1 MPLPTTNISLNA
13 IHIEVGGSTGTTV
26 SLNDADVRGMGNPDS
41 TYAGE
46 DGLNTTN
53 ESTISI
59 GEFRNGQNLYT
70 PTGTWILAK
79 SSLLSSTEWTFY
91 VQTTESATVA
101 NGVYIVVAQV
111 GATVIAKE
119 TATHLEI
126 WIDAGDNVNYARAM
140 EPDDT
145 IIEPGF
151 NAYKIWSYELPSGVS
166 GFTVKNTDSAAYQEG
181 SFPPYLS
188 ESSVSGY
195 DSLSSTAG
203 SLSNDRATFFYT
215 TATAQNSQN
224 QNQWVYQAYKHDLTL
239 TFYSASDAYQLEP
252 SFRIWYKGEARNN
265 ECFDANTLVQMAD
278 GSVKAI
284 SLIELGDMT
293 KGGEVY
299 GTHKFLGGS
308 NGYNYKGVILSGT
321 HWVVENG
328 RVMDVKDSVLAEKVL
343 YIPDYWYSLTTE
355 DNRIWANDV
364 EFYDEGC
371 MDFTSLNKYAQAL
384 INKDDEEIKKWAKN
398 PIELSHGLEE
408 RYLGISQDENLT

>member
-1 MPLPTTNISLNA
+1 ML
-13 IHIEVGGSTGTTV
+13 
-26 SLNDADVRGMGNPDS
+26 
-41 TYAGE
+41 
-46 DGLNTTN
+46 
-53 ESTISI
+53 
-59 GEFRNGQNLYT
+59 
-70 PTGTWILAK
+70 
-79 SSLLSSTEWTFY
+79 LLSSTEWTFY

-355 DNRIWANDV
+355 DNRIWANNV

-384 INKDDEEIKKWAKN
+384 INKDEEEIKKWAKN
-398 PIELSHGLEE
+398 PIELSHGFEE
-408 RYLGISQDENLT
+408 RYLGI

>member
-13 IHIEVGGSTGTTV
+13 IHIEVGGTTLNTV
-26 SLNDADVRGMGNPDS
+26 SLNDTDVRGMSGPDL
-41 TYAGE
+41 TYAGAE
-46 DGLNTTN
+46 GINTT
-53 ESTISI
+53 SGTTISI

-151 NAYKIWSYELPSGVS
+151 NAYKIWSYELPTGVS
-166 GFTVKNTDSAAYQEG
+166 GFTVKNIDSKAYQEG
-181 SFPPYLS
+181 SIPPYLS

-215 TATAQNSQN
+215 TATAQNSQDGN
-224 QNQWVYQAYKHDLTL
+224 SWIYQAYKHDLTL
-239 TFYSASDAYQLEP
+239 TFYSASDQYQLEP

-384 INKDDEEIKKWAKN
+384 INKDEEEIKKWGDKST
-398 PIELSHGLEE
+398 ELSGGLEQ
-408 RYLGISQDENLT
+408 RYLGINK

>member
-1 MPLPTTNISLNA
+1 MALPTVNLSLNA

-166 GFTVKNTDSAAYQEG
+166 GFTVKNIDSAAYQEG

-215 TATAQNSQN
+215 TATAQNSQDGN
-224 QNQWVYQAYKHDLTL
+224 SWIYQAYKHDLTL
-239 TFYSASDAYQLEP
+239 TFYSASDQYQLEP

-384 INKDDEEIKKWAKN
+384 INKDEEEIKKWAKN
-398 PIELSHGLEE
+398 PIELSHGFEE
-408 RYLGISQDENLT
+408 RYLGI

>member
-91 VQTTESATVA
+91 VQNTETDTVT
-101 NGVYIVVAQV
+101 NTNIVVAQV

-126 WIDAGDNVNYARAM
+126 WIDAGDNVDYARAM

>member
-384 INKDDEEIKKWAKN
+384 INKDEEEIKKWGDKST
-398 PIELSHGLEE
+398 ELSGGLEQ
-408 RYLGISQDENLT
+408 RYLGINK